1 MPALVSQSTGWG
13 RPPPSSQPVS
23 GRMAARGTE
32 VDSDSPLMG
41 EQARLRDYK
50 VIQYLF
56 IYSPW
61 VCLKVRQSYLSALSP
76 ECSGDPSSAPTSL
89 VPPGGEPHPETCC
102 WIQGSSG
109 YPDTD
114 PSTCEC
120 VHPLLP
126 PALFWEGG
134 KVDKKMKPKCQCPAE
149 PATHPSQ
156 DRALS
161 AQSWSRWGTSLRE
174 RVCGVRKQHVGSTA
188 AAPALLGRLPAQEG
202 ACTREGKKYL
212 SDKTL

>member
-1 MPALVSQSTGWG
+1 
-13 RPPPSSQPVS
+13 
-23 GRMAARGTE
+23 MAARGTE

-61 VCLKVRQSYLSALSP
+61 VCLKVSQSHLSALSP

-109 YPDTD
+109 YPGTD
-114 PSTCEC
+114 PPTCEC

-134 KVDKKMKPKCQCPAE
+134 KADKKMKPKCQCPGE
-149 PATHPSQ
+149 PATHPL
-156 DRALS
+156 AG
-161 AQSWSRWGTSLRE
+161 QSP
-174 RVCGVRKQHVGSTA
+174 VCTELVSVGHQ
-188 AAPALLGRLPAQEG
+188 PAG
-202 ACTREGKKYL
+202 ACVQCQEAACWLHSCCSSSAGLASCPGRCLHTRGKEIPI
-212 SDKTL
+212 